1 MGDRFLSLLH
11 SLQRANE
18 KEAVRS
24 DADLMF
30 RVREIK
36 NKVVKQLT
44 GFDVSGCRKWVIEN
58 LTDLLK
64 DTWETSNAISIEA
77 YVV

>member
-1 MGDRFLSLLH
+1 
-11 SLQRANE
+11 
-18 KEAVRS
+18 
-24 DADLMF
+24 MF